1 MTNINVIRAANQ
13 AFAARRV
20 ANPVAVF
27 VGATSG
33 IGEAVMKKFTKYTV
47 SPKIYFVGRNQTAGS
62 RILAELKELNQT
74 ATVTFIQTSDISLLN
89 NANAVAAE
97 IKAKESH
104 LNLLV
109 MSQGQMTFQGRDETS
124 EGLDRKLSTHYY
136 SRALLTTAFLP
147 LLQEASNDVLGSRVI
162 SVFSPG
168 SEGPVLED
176 DFELK
181 TGFSLSQAAKQ
192 AASFNSFM
200 METLSQK
207 YPNVGFLH
215 VYPSIVMTGLDREL
229 PRWIKLVTTPFAT
242 LASVNIDDSGEG
254 FVYLATDDKWKTG
267 LALVDWKGA
276 DRDTRRVKK
285 CEISGGG
292 SWWDEKLGERVWT
305 HTEQVFERIVGKV
318 A

>member
-1 MTNINVIRAANQ
+1 
-13 AFAARRV
+13 
-20 ANPVAVF
+20 
-27 VGATSG
+27 
-33 IGEAVMKKFTKYTV
+33 
-47 SPKIYFVGRNQTAGS
+47 
-62 RILAELKELNQT
+62 LKELNQT